1 MTEVVTRLVIRA
13 DGSMAVLDQFEKKMV
28 DAGKATD
35 RSTGSVAS
43 FEARMAKARAAM
55 EAGNRIATE
64 SVARRSAEQRAFDN
78 LAASVDKSYGL
89 RIRLEREAER
99 ASAAA
104 ANAVNMGYISQEQ
117 ALSTLMALEQRH
129 AAQLGQAAAA
139 NDNLA
144 ASYRSSAAAADAAAA
159 ASIRANAARRQSAGG
174 ANQAHTT
181 NLLFQAQDI
190 AMMTAMGQ
198 APMMLAMQQGM
209 QVGGIF
215 HQMGSGKAIAQGLG
229 SAIVGLL
236 NPLNL
241 ATIAVIGLGAAG
253 VQWFMSTLNKADDA
267 TDALKAHNASL
278 DELLEGYHAVRDA
291 AQTAFDA
298 AIKLP
303 QGVVASDLRATLR
316 EQEKALADVQRR
328 IEGNRNAL
336 AETAE
341 FLRQVQD
348 IGRNGGGDPS
358 GLDAGIRQI
367 ELMRQLAI
375 DTSSTRAELDAA
387 ATAAREL
394 YNTSEDPA
402 LREMALQAD
411 ELAKQLMAIQAQAD
425 SASAALNR
433 IPRSIQISIAM
444 SREFSSALGGMQD
457 LYVDPRSRF
466 DIAREDLKNRA
477 DQAMATAQSYG
488 QITGAAKE
496 YERVL
501 SSINAAEAE
510 ANAKANAKGA
520 KAAQKPFDQW
530 NGNVDQFQQ
539 RIASQRLELELLGQS
554 TYEIERQKSA
564 FDLLNQA
571 KQAGIPITSQVTDQ
585 INLMSA
591 QYAAATIELQR
602 QQAAQA
608 QLIETYNFGKSTFG
622 AFMSDFR
629 RDLMSGTSL
638 WESFGNAA
646 GKALDSIADRALS
659 MAANGLFD
667 MIFGSLMGRVGGMG
681 NSLGG
686 GWGVAG
692 GFGRPGIFGIPGFAE
707 GTNYAP
713 GGMAWVGERGPEL
726 VNLPRGSQVIP
737 NGRSMAMA
745 ANGNG
750 GGDIIIHNQINVPPG
765 TSADVAPAIAREVT
779 KELRRQLPDA
789 IKTVQRND
797 LRRVG

>member
-1 MTEVVTRLVIRA
+1 MTDVVTKLIVRA
-13 DGSMAVLDQFEKKMV
+13 DGSLSVLDQFEQKMV

-55 EAGNRIATE
+55 EAGNRISTE
-64 SVARRSAEQRAFDN
+64 SVARRSAEQRAFDT

-99 ASAAA
+99 ASASA

-117 ALSTLMALEQRH
+117 ALSTLMALERSH
-129 AAQLGQAAAA
+129 AAQLARAAAA

-144 ASYRSSAAAADAAAA
+144 ASYRSSAAAADEAAA
-159 ASIRANAARRQSAGG
+159 ASMRANAARMRSAGG

-215 HQMGSGKAIAQGLG
+215 HQIGSGRQIVQALGGAIA
-229 SAIVGLL
+229 GLL

-241 ATIAVIGLGAAG
+241 ATILTIGLGAAG
-253 VQWFMSTLNKADDA
+253 VQWFMNMEKGAEDATTALERHNALLDETLAGYKEARAAAADVFERQTKSPEASVISDLSVFRVDALERYSGILSRVRDEQADWQSEINLMAQASGPDDVIGQMQRVLDVISEVGLSTETSVGQLDGLHSTLTLIKNSGADDA
-267 TDALKAHNASL
+267 VVAIAEAMLYVVEEARSGKATVDSLGASL
-278 DELLEGYHAVRDA
+278 DALDRDI
-291 AQTAFDA
+291 QIRINISQQFSDA
-298 AIKLP
+298 M
-303 QGVVASDLRATLR
+303 SDL
-316 EQEKALADVQRR
+316 
-328 IEGNRNAL
+328 
-336 AETAE
+336 
-341 FLRQVQD
+341 
-348 IGRNGGGDPS
+348 
-358 GLDAGIRQI
+358 
-367 ELMRQLAI
+367 
-375 DTSSTRAELDAA
+375 SS
-387 ATAAREL
+387 L
-394 YNTSEDPA
+394 Y
-402 LREMALQAD
+402 
-411 ELAKQLMAIQAQAD
+411 I
-425 SASAALNR
+425 
-433 IPRSIQISIAM
+433 
-444 SREFSSALGGMQD
+444 
-457 LYVDPRSRF
+457 DPRSRF
-466 DIAREDLKNRA
+466 DVMRA
-477 DQAMATAQSYG
+477 DAETALDRASIKAGSIGQAL
-488 QITGAAKE
+488 GAVKE

-501 SSINAAEAE
+501 ASINAAEAE
-510 ANAKANAKGA
+510 ANAKASAKGERD
-520 KAAQKPFDQW
+520 AQKPFDQW
-530 NGNVDQFQQ
+530 GGNVDQFQQ
-539 RIASQRLELELLGQS
+539 RIASQRLEMELLGLS
-554 TYEIERQKSA
+554 TFEIERQKSA

-591 QYAAATIELQR
+591 EYAAATVELQR

-608 QLIETYNFGKSTFG
+608 QLIEAYNFGKSTFG
-622 AFMSDFR
+622 TFMSDFR

-646 GKALDSIADRALS
+646 GKALDSIADRALN

-667 MIFGSLMGRVGGMG
+667 MIFGSLMGGLGGMG

-692 GFGRPGIFGIPGFAE
+692 GFGRPGIFGIPGFAD

-726 VNLPRGSQVIP
+726 VSLPRGSQVIP
-737 NGRSMAMA
+737 NGRSMALA
-745 ANGNG
+745 ANSNA

-797 LRRVG
+797 LRRAG